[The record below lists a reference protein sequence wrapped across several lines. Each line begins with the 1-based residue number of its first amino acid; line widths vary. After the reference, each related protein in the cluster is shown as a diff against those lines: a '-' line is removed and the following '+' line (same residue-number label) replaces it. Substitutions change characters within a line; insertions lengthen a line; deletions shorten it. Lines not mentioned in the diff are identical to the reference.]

1 MSFMYLPLMIY
12 TATLDAMFQTWGLK
26 PKHTIVAQEA
36 EMLALPAP
44 KPRSKRRNKQ
54 GGI

>member
-12 TATLDAMFQTWGLK
+12 TVTLDAMFKTWGRR
-26 PKHTIVAQEA
+26 PTRTIILAHEQK
-36 EMLALPAP
+36 MLALPAP
-44 KPRSKRRNKQ
+44 KRVDKQ

>member
-12 TATLDAMFQTWGLK
+12 TVTLDAMFKTWVPRK
-26 PKHTIVAQEA
+26 TPTIILAHEQK
-36 EMLALPAP
+36 MLALPAP
-44 KPRSKRRNKQ
+44 KRVNKH